1 MAVYKVPQDVEAEDK
16 LIGPFGFRQFIY
28 LIIVALAGVLAWGLA
43 QVFILLAVI
52 PLPIMIFFGVL
63 ALPLRKDQPMEIYM
77 AAIVSFY
84 LKPRKRFWDPE
95 GVESLIEVAAPKT
108 EEQTRQSLSSEDAE
122 ERISYLANIVDS
134 RGWAIR
140 SMGPQTPNTSL
151 NTDTYYETR
160 EIEDILDDNT
170 FRMQELTQRMDETA
184 DRMRQEAIANMQE
197 HAAAAAAAPPPPP
210 PEPAAPNPFLNM
222 EEKPKTLDPYPH
234 GINQA
239 YVAPLTTS
247 STPPAAGIMNL
258 VNNADGL
265 SVATVS
271 KEANR
276 LAVKDS
282 PDEVS
287 ISLR

>member
-1 MAVYKVPQDVEAEDK
+1 MAVYKVPQDIEAEDK

-43 QVFILLAVI
+43 QVFILLAII

-140 SMGPQTPNTSL
+140 GMGSQAPNTSL
-151 NTDTYYETR
+151 NTETYYETR
-160 EIEDILDDNT
+160 EVEDILDDNT

-197 HAAAAAAAPPPPP
+197 HAAAAAAASPP

-222 EEKPKTLDPYPH
+222 EEKPKTNDPYPH

-239 YVAPLTTS
+239 YVAPLNTR
-247 STPPAAGIMNL
+247 STPPSAGIMNL
-258 VNNADGL
+258 VNNADAL

-276 LAVKDS
+276 LVVKNS

>member
-43 QVFILLAVI
+43 QVFILLAII

-108 EEQTRQSLSSEDAE
+108 EEQTRQALSSEDAE

-134 RGWAIR
+134 RGWAIH

-151 NTDTYYETR
+151 NTETYYETR
-160 EIEDILDDNT
+160 EVEDILDNNT

-197 HAAAAAAAPPPPP
+197 HAASAAVTPPPPP
-210 PEPAAPNPFLNM
+210 PEPATPNPFLNM
-222 EEKPKTLDPYPH
+222 EEKPSTTNPYPH

-247 STPPAAGIMNL
+247 GTPPAAGIMNL

-276 LAVKDS
+276 LAIKDS

>member
-1 MAVYKVPQDVEAEDK
+1 MASYKVPQDVEAEDK

-43 QVFILLAVI
+43 QIFILLALL
-52 PLPIMIFFGVL
+52 PLPIILLFGAL
-63 ALPLRKDQPMEIYM
+63 ALPLRKDQPMEIYL
-77 AAIVSFY
+77 AAMVSFY

-95 GVESLIEVAAPKT
+95 GVDSLIDIAAPRT
-108 EEQTRQSLSSEDAE
+108 DELAETTLSEEDAQ

-140 SMGPQTPNTSL
+140 GMAGAETPNTPL
-151 NTDTYYETR
+151 NQDTYYEAR
-160 EIEDILDDNT
+160 QVEDILDDSST
-170 FRMQELTQRMDETA
+170 RAQDLTIRMDETA
-184 DRMRQEAIANMQE
+184 ERLRQDAISRMKQITV
-197 HAAAAAAAPPPPP
+197 
-210 PEPAAPNPFLNM
+210 PEEPQKPNPFLNDS
-222 EEKPKTLDPYPH
+222 PTPATFNPYPA

-239 YVAPLTTS
+239 YVAPLDQSDDNQATTS
-247 STPPAAGIMNL
+247 GTPPTADIMNL

-265 SVATVS
+265 SVAAVS

-276 LAVKDS
+276 LSTKDS